1 MFRTNM
7 SPSIPWGPYLVWA
20 QWEFWMVHHCPL
32 GPENYIYVY
41 EVNFLMISFIKYSTY
56 YIELIITNIKWN
68 AALIGLLCVRVENF
82 QSIILIQSDGQPD
95 ILLSS
100 QWRNREECIKYKYI
114 YPSLWEKKTRWDQS
128 STYSLVHLV
137 RPKMEE
143 LISQTLLGLFKIRL
157 LFQDRVR
164 SQNLRN

>member
-100 QWRNREECIKYKYI
+100 QWRNREECIKYKYTR
-114 YPSLWEKKTRWDQS
+114 SLGALRAPTS
-128 STYSLVHLV
+128 SL
-137 RPKMEE
+137 RPFGPA
-143 LISQTLLGLFKIRL
+143 LGLLDFVHRA
-157 LFQDRVR
+157 
-164 SQNLRN
+164 LRALSPCDTLSEC